1 MPYLNCPH
9 LSVCRIVV
17 HSVTAEQRDKPVM
30 VIATDAKVL
39 SLKYLDGRM
48 FAGLKNGSLL
58 IYSRT
63 DGMYK
68 NKLYLNFFRIF
79 SYFYKVFWYFGFLM
93 YFLMTLF
100 ICMYMGFVPE
110 INIYSYVCG
119 ASG

>member
-1 MPYLNCPH
+1 MDFTH
-9 LSVCRIVV
+9 RIVV

-68 NKLYLNFFRIF
+68 NKLYLNFFFIF
-79 SYFYKVFWYFGFLM
+79 IKYFGIWVFNVYYVRLHL
-93 YFLMTLF
+93 Y
-100 ICMYMGFVPE
+100 GFC
-110 INIYSYVCG
+110 S
-119 ASG
+119 